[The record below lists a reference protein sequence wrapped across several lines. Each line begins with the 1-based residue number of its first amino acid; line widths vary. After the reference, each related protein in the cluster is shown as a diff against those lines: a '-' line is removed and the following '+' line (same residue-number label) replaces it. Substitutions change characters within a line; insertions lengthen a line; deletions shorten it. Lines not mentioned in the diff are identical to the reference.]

1 MTTECTVVIAPAD
14 LMGALTERLRA
25 TSGELVPCPDSDIAR
40 AIETVVER
48 KPTRVALERLFA
60 ATSRG
65 AALLTRLKADPA
77 LVDVEIRIVSHDS
90 DYSRVSVRRPI
101 GGAPGSTTPAVPQPP
116 APLDV
121 TGTRRAP
128 RATIAE
134 GVDVLV
140 DGSQSR
146 LIDLSPLGAQV
157 LSPAVLRPNQ
167 RVRIAMV
174 DERQTLRVQAT
185 VVWAKFEMPK
195 GNPTPYYRSG
205 LEFSGADAEEV
216 AEYLSRHKVK
226 DPTQG

>member
-25 TSGELVPCPDSDIAR
+25 TAGELITCPDSDIAR

-77 LVDVEIRIVSHDS
+77 LVDIEIRTVSHDS

-116 APLDV
+116 APLDQV
-121 TGTRRAP
+121 GTRRAP
-128 RATIAE
+128 RATMAE

-140 DGSQSR
+140 DGTQSR
-146 LIDLSPLGAQV
+146 LIDLSQFGAQV
-157 LSPAVLRPNQ
+157 LSATVLRPNQ
-167 RVRIAMV
+167 RVRISMV
-174 DERQTLRVQAT
+174 DERQTLRAQAL
-185 VVWAKFEMPK
+185 VVWARFELPK
-195 GNPTPYYRSG
+195 GNPTPHYRAG

-216 AEYLSRHKVK
+216 AEYLARHKRT
-226 DPTQG
+226 DEQ